1 MEQCIHSIVWKID
14 GMEQII
20 NVLFHFYP
28 HLKSQLHRNKN
39 MLSSIFVLLAINK
52 IESKTSYI
60 YYSNHILSLIFFLT
74 RLSFNLIVLK

>member
-1 MEQCIHSIVWKID
+1 MD
-14 GMEQII
+14 GMKQII

-60 YYSNHILSLIFFLT
+60 YYSNHILSLIFFFDKIIFQSYSIKIILVYNV
-74 RLSFNLIVLK
+74 RPN